1 MRWFLLSLKEAFL
14 LPAIT
19 RGREFSAFS
28 PESCVVLSKNAFL
41 EGLFGSL
48 SAAPCFIFPI
58 VLVGRKKSRR
68 AVKPRCLARS
78 LRTDYRLIKIFDR
91 NQDWGFTFLAFM
103 SIVFF
108 SPCFFLPYFF
118 LPGKHRQHHR
128 KFRKQPRSTV
138 HLQSAAVP
146 GNGFFNNSQP

>member
-103 SIVFF
+103 SIVF
-108 SPCFFLPYFF
+108 LPYFF